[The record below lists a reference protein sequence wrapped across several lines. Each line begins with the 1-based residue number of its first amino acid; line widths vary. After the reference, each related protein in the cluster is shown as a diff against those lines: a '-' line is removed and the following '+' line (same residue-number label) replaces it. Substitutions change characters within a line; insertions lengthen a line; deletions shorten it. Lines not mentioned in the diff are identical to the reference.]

1 MNPVSVALTV
11 GVLVILGK
19 WARGKEPNIDN
30 AVGVAGVAI
39 GLAALEQINDQLA
52 KGFGVLILVSVA
64 TVHLPKIAQSAGLLS
79 SYKYTEAENAGL
91 FK

>member
-11 GVLVILGK
+11 GVMVILGK

-64 TVHLPKIAQSAGLLS
+64 TIHLPKIAQSAGLLN
-79 SYKYTEAENAGL
+79 KFNYTDAENAGL

>member
-19 WARGKEPNIDN
+19 WSRGKEPNIDN
-30 AVGVAGVAI
+30 AIGIAGVAI
-39 GLAALEQINDQLA
+39 GLAALEQINESLA

-64 TVHLPKIAQSAGLLS
+64 TIHVPKIANAAGLIS
-79 SYKYTEAENAGL
+79 DYDYTEAENAGL

>member
-39 GLAALEQINDQLA
+39 GLAALEQVNDQLA

-64 TVHLPKIAQSAGLLS
+64 TIHLPKIAQSAGLLNS
-79 SYKYTEAENAGL
+79 FNYTDAENAGL

>member
-39 GLAALEQINDQLA
+39 GLAALEQINEQLA

-64 TVHLPKIAQSAGLLS
+64 TIHVPKIAQSAGLLNS
-79 SYKYTEAENAGL
+79 FSYTDAENAGL

>member
-19 WARGKEPNIDN
+19 WSRGKEPNIDN
-30 AVGVAGVAI
+30 AIGVAGVAI
-39 GLAALEQINDQLA
+39 GLAALEQVNETLA

-64 TVHLPKIAQSAGLLS
+64 TIHVPKIAQAAGLIS
-79 SYKYTEAENAGL
+79 GYTNTERENAGL
-91 FK
+91 LQ

>member
-19 WARGKEPNIDN
+19 WSRGKEPNIDN
-30 AVGVAGVAI
+30 AIGVAGVAI
-39 GLAALEQINDQLA
+39 GLAALEQVNETLA

-64 TVHLPKIAQSAGLLS
+64 TIHLPKIANAAGLIGDFE
-79 SYKYTEAENAGL
+79 YTDRENAGL
-91 FK
+91 FR